1 MTELDSESTDDDGD
15 YVEHVTSVTLVH
27 EKIHQVSETNIN
39 LFATEIYAK
48 LAVNDEP
55 VKFQLDYRAT
65 INILPDKDAQC
76 CDRRSTTKRA
86 FVCGLWNGSKVTTRV
101 IARNPRNHKRYS
113 IECVVVHENL
123 VPIIGA
129 HAAQHMKLITI
140 NDDNFIAATPPN
152 LKAAIK
158 NSTYIIHCRA
168 CHVNVP

>member
-27 EKIHQVSETNIN
+27 EKIHQLSETNIN

-55 VKFQLDYRAT
+55 VKFQLDCRAT

-113 IECVVVHENL
+113 IECV
-123 VPIIGA
+123 
-129 HAAQHMKLITI
+129 AAQHMKLITI